1 VKGCPILSS
10 VEDVNSDQMV
20 FSYPGSSAGQRALG
34 APPPVLIAR
43 VLLGCQGALLL
54 ITALALWVGSTA
66 AAMIG
71 PAPFAG
77 SIFSTVNPAV
87 VAVVAA
93 SIVIPVVLIV
103 LTFLR
108 RPSPPLAILLIEFL
122 YVVIDF
128 ASGFGAGLAP
138 LAIEAEAAALILMA
152 GPVVLAGLIVGS
164 LWVPTS
170 ARSFFRLDKAVDNIV

>member
-1 VKGCPILSS
+1 MKGCPILSS
-10 VEDVNSDQMV
+10 VGDVNSDQMV
-20 FSYPGSSAGQRALG
+20 FSDPGSSVGRRALG
-34 APPPVLIAR
+34 APPPVLITR
-43 VLLGCQGALLL
+43 VLLACRGALLL
-54 ITALALWVGSTA
+54 ITALALWVDYTD

-71 PAPFAG
+71 PAAFAG
-77 SIFSTVNPAV
+77 SIFSTVLPA

-93 SIVIPVVLIV
+93 SIVIPVVLIG

-108 RPSPPLAILLIEFL
+108 RPWLPLAILLIEFL

-128 ASGFGAGLAP
+128 ASGFGAGVSP

>member
-1 VKGCPILSS
+1 
-10 VEDVNSDQMV
+10 
-20 FSYPGSSAGQRALG
+20 
-34 APPPVLIAR
+34 
-43 VLLGCQGALLL
+43 
-54 ITALALWVGSTA
+54 
-66 AAMIG
+66 MIG
-71 PAPFAG
+71 PAAFAG

-93 SIVIPVVLIV
+93 SIVIPVVLIG

-108 RPSPPLAILLIEFL
+108 RPWLPLTILLIEFL

-128 ASGFGAGLAP
+128 ASGFGAGVSP

-170 ARSFFRLDKAVDNIV
+170 ARSFFGLDKAVDNIV

>member
-1 VKGCPILSS
+1 
-10 VEDVNSDQMV
+10 MV
-20 FSYPGSSAGQRALG
+20 FNDPASPAGRHALG

-54 ITALALWVGSTA
+54 ITALALWVDSTA
-66 AAMIG
+66 TAMIG
-71 PAPFAG
+71 PAAFAG
-77 SIFSTVNPAV
+77 SIFTTVNPAV
-87 VAVVAA
+87 VAIVAA
-93 SIVIPVVLIV
+93 SIVIPIALIV

-108 RPSPPLAILLIEFL
+108 RPWNPLAILLIEFL
-122 YVVIDF
+122 YVVIDV
-128 ASGFGAGLAP
+128 ASGFGAGVAP

-170 ARSFFRLDKAVDNIV
+170 ARNFFGLAKADDNIV

>member
-1 VKGCPILSS
+1 
-10 VEDVNSDQMV
+10 MV
-20 FSYPGSSAGQRALG
+20 FSDLVSSAGRRALS

-71 PAPFAG
+71 PAAFAG
-77 SIFSTVNPAV
+77 STFSTVNPA
-87 VAVVAA
+87 AAAIVAA
-93 SIVIPVVLIV
+93 SIVVPAVLIA

-108 RPSPPLAILLIEFL
+108 RPGPPLATLLIEFL
-122 YVVIDF
+122 YVVLDF
-128 ASGFGAGLAP
+128 ASGFGAGVAP
-138 LAIEAEAAALILMA
+138 LAIEAEATALILMA